1 MLTSRDY
8 INQEPTKLQP
18 RVKGATTTETNLCK
32 KEYGHKPK
40 NNTFAKGSKETKSE
54 LHVLSQELH
63 IDYSTLRTKVKQMNI
78 DYLHQDEVTE
88 LKQEAVYQRIDNAL
102 PPGHPL
108 TWDLICPGIEFPD
121 PYTRSGKN

>member
-1 MLTSRDY
+1 MQKRIWSQAQEQYIRQRLERDR
-8 INQEPTKLQP
+8 IK
-18 RVKGATTTETNLCK
+18 
-32 KEYGHKPK
+32 
-40 NNTFAKGSKETKSE
+40 